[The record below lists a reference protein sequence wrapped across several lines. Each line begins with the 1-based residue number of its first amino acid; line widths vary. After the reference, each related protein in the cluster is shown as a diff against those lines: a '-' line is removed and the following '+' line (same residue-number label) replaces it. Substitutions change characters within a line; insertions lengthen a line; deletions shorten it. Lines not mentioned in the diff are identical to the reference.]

1 MKGLNLLTFENALAL
16 VVSCE
21 VLNLL
26 YNLMQAHVLAH
37 VLAILCQNV
46 ASMKLLKFFL
56 SSDEGGFI
64 EGWSS
69 GIAKNLHMDQEIG

>member
-26 YNLMQAHVLAH
+26 YNLMQAHVLA
-37 VLAILCQNV
+37 ILCQNV
-46 ASMKLLKFFL
+46 ASIKLLKKKFVK
-56 SSDEGGFI
+56 G
-64 EGWSS
+64 
-69 GIAKNLHMDQEIG
+69 

>member
-1 MKGLNLLTFENALAL
+1 MKGLNLLTFENAPAL

-21 VLNLL
+21 VLDFL
-26 YNLMQAHVLAH
+26 YNLMKAH

-56 SSDEGGFI
+56 SRDEGGFI

-69 GIAKNLHMDQEIG
+69 GIVKNLHMDQEIG

>member
-21 VLNLL
+21 VFNLL
-26 YNLMQAHVLAH
+26 YNLMQAH

-46 ASMKLLKFFL
+46 ASMKLLKKSL
-56 SSDEGGFI
+56 SRDEGGFI

-69 GIAKNLHMDQEIG
+69 GIAKNLHMDQETG

>member
-21 VLNLL
+21 VFNLL
-26 YNLMQAHVLAH
+26 YNLMQAH

-46 ASMKLLKFFL
+46 ASMKLLKKSL
-56 SSDEGGFI
+56 SRDEGGFI
-64 EGWSS
+64 EG
-69 GIAKNLHMDQEIG
+69 

>member
-1 MKGLNLLTFENALAL
+1 
-16 VVSCE
+16 
-21 VLNLL
+21 L
-26 YNLMQAHVLAH
+26 YNLMKAH

-56 SSDEGGFI
+56 SRDEGGFI

-69 GIAKNLHMDQEIG
+69 GIVKNLHMDQEIG